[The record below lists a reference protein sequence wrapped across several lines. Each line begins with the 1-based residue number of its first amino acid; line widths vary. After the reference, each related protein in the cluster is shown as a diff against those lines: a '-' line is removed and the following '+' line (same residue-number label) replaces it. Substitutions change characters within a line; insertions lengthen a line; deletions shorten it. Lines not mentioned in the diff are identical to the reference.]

1 MWSSQSSK
9 WKLTCV
15 HKVPQ
20 VEDSLGSKNFHR
32 GILTVQHQR
41 DPHEWFNSRQ
51 NNKSDNT
58 KLVVVLKNK
67 NNKTKLTVK
76 LTMHHVIL
84 TQCCY
89 QAYQVLNF
97 SSVLNWRSTGLQNP
111 GVRFNFEFKQQSCST
126 NRSPTSSLLSSHS
139 VPLNSPINLAAYLVT
154 SIHNM
159 EKNFKWHCLTILCSA
174 FLFSF
179 SKRSTVYLYI
189 QKNIHKVLSPG

>member
-1 MWSSQSSK
+1 M
-9 WKLTCV
+9 L
-15 HKVPQ
+15 
-20 VEDSLGSKNFHR
+20 FR
-32 GILTVQHQR
+32 
-41 DPHEWFNSRQ
+41 
-51 NNKSDNT
+51 
-58 KLVVVLKNK
+58 K
-67 NNKTKLTVK
+67 NNEMKLTVK
-76 LTMHHVIL
+76 LTMYHVIL

-89 QAYQVLNF
+89 QASGIEFL
-97 SSVLNWRSTGLQNP
+97 LNWRSPGLQVL
-111 GVRFNFEFKQQSCST
+111 GVSFNFEFPQQSCST
-126 NRSPTSSLLSSHS
+126 HRSPTSSLLSSHS